1 MLNQP
6 RSAEGFEKSG
16 SNTLVEINPGAENPF
31 PGLRAYSTEESHLFF
46 GRDGQVDEILVNLS
60 KNRFVTV
67 MGFSGSGKSSLMFC
81 GLIPVLY
88 GGFVTQTGGTDW
100 HIITT
105 RPGSRPIHNLAES
118 VVSYLMANGRLEPEE
133 FEAHVAIISSVLRS
147 STEGLVEI
155 TRFVQNETG
164 QNVFFLVDQ
173 FEEIFRYR
181 VDEED
186 SERAHNE
193 ALHYVNLVMTAV
205 GQTKLSIY
213 AALTM
218 RSDFIG
224 NCSLFPGLTA
234 LINQSNYLVPQLTR
248 EQKQMVIEGPVAVAG
263 GLITPRLVKR
273 LLNDAG
279 SDQDQ
284 LPILQHALM
293 RTWEYWK
300 VNRETGEAVDIRH
313 YNSIGKISQ
322 ALSLHA
328 NEAFDELS
336 TREKEIAEVLF
347 KSVTEKS
354 VENRGTRRACRLG
367 LIAELSEASER
378 EVIGVVDHFRRGGRS
393 FLMPSG
399 NVPLSEDSM
408 IELSHESLMRIWN
421 RLSNWVE
428 EEFESAQMYKR
439 LSDAAAMYQIGK
451 TGLWRPPD
459 LQLALNWQRKQKP
472 TRAWAQRYDEAFER
486 ALVFLDTSRITYEAE
501 LKNQEMMQR
510 RVLRR
515 TRATAIVLGIA
526 AAIAIL
532 FMVFA
537 YMKMIEADRQTEIA
551 TVKEQDARISEAKAT
566 AEGKRA
572 DSLRIIA
579 ENASLDLK
587 VANVELEDA
596 LKETKIAQRK
606 ALAALTEAK
615 RQESIAVAANEGER
629 EARGIAEAE
638 TQKALDNYNKA
649 TRLLMLTKAQAMAA
663 KSRQEND
670 DENLAGLLSMQAY
683 HFHKRYVG
691 NQYDPYIYSGLYY
704 ALTKLDDKAY
714 NAIKV
719 QGPPRNRI
727 NTLAISSKGNTFY
740 TAGVDGRIFR
750 GNYIKLTN
758 KPVEFANAYPNKV
771 ISLSKN
777 ERYLVNGT
785 DSAFV
790 QIFDLQ
796 KDIKNPLVVKGFN
809 GSTNDIEFL
818 PDNSGFIIASGDFTA
833 KDYKLSL
840 VNPASGELKSLLTLP
855 AEGKSI
861 SISPD
866 GTQVAV
872 GTWSGK
878 VYLVSLR
885 DNSLRTIAE
894 ESAARI
900 LTVQFSPDGKS
911 LAYGM
916 DDLKNKRGVVKLL
929 TLGTSEVRLFSGH
942 LAGVFDVEFSPDGKL
957 LASAGADKRLQ
968 MWVLDHPEDLPIE
981 MDNNNGFIFD
991 IAFTPKSDYLIA
1003 TTSESEI
1010 RVWPTDASLLAEKI
1024 CPQLSRNLSPDEW
1037 SKYVGDD
1044 IDYEIT
1050 CLRVL
1055 IKEH

>member
-6 RSAEGFEKSG
+6 LSAGGFEKSG
-16 SNTLVEINPGAENPF
+16 ADTLVEINPGTGNPF
-31 PGLRAYSTEESHLFF
+31 PGLRPYSTDESHLFF
-46 GRDGQVDEILVNLS
+46 GREGQVDEILVNLS

-67 MGFSGSGKSSLMFC
+67 MGFSGSGKSSLMYC

-88 GGFVTQTGGTDW
+88 GGFVAQTGPNW
-100 HIITT
+100 QVITT
-105 RPGSRPIHNLAES
+105 RPGTKPIQNLAES
-118 VVSYLMANGRLEPEE
+118 VVSYLIDVGRLGVDD
-133 FEAHVAIISSVLRS
+133 FDVHVAIISSVLRS
-147 STEGLVEI
+147 STDGLVEV
-155 TRFVQNETG
+155 TRFIQNETDN
-164 QNVFFLVDQ
+164 NVFFLVDQ

-181 VDEED
+181 DDEED

-193 ALHYVNLVMTAV
+193 ALHYVNLIMSAV
-205 GQTKLSIY
+205 GQTKLNVY

-248 EQKQMVIEGPVAVAG
+248 EQKRMVIEGPVSVAG
-263 GLITPRLVKR
+263 GRITPRLVKR

-279 SDQDQ
+279 GDQDQ

-300 VNRETGEAVDIRH
+300 ENREAGESLDLRH

-328 NEAFDELS
+328 NEAYDELS

-354 VENRGTRRACRLG
+354 VENRGTRRACKLG
-367 LIAELSEASER
+367 LIAELSEASET
-378 EVIGVVDHFRRGGRS
+378 EVIAVVDHFRRSGRS
-393 FLMPSG
+393 FLMPSS
-399 NVPLSEDSM
+399 NLALTEDSM

-421 RLSNWVE
+421 RLDNWVE
-428 EEFESAQMYKR
+428 EEFESALMYKR

-515 TRATAIVLGIA
+515 TRATAVVLGIA
-526 AAIAIL
+526 AVIAIL

-537 YMKMIEADRQTEIA
+537 YIKKIEADRQTDIA
-551 TVKEQDARISEAKAT
+551 TAKEQEARILEAQAKKERAI
-566 AEGKRA
+566 A
-572 DSLRIIA
+572 DSLRILA
-579 ENASLDLK
+579 EESSIQLEISNQELAKALIQT
-587 VANVELEDA
+587 ELE
-596 LKETKIAQRK
+596 KKK
-606 ALAALTEAK
+606 AEENLREAK
-615 RQESIAVAANEGER
+615 RQESIALRANENER
-629 EARGIAEAE
+629 EARGLAEAKRRE
-638 TQKALDNYNKA
+638 AQENFDKAN
-649 TRLLMLTKAQAMAA
+649 RLLMLTKAQAMAA

-670 DENLAGLLSMQAY
+670 DKDLAGLLAMQAY
-683 HFHKRYVG
+683 HFHRRYSG
-691 NQYDPYIYSGLYY
+691 NPHDPYVYSGLYY
-704 ALTKLDDKAY
+704 SLTKLDNKAY

-719 QGPPRNRI
+719 AGPPRNRI
-727 NTLAISSKGNTFY
+727 NSLAVSSRGNSFY
-740 TAGVDGRIFR
+740 TAGVDGRIFN
-750 GNYIKLTN
+750 GDYIKLTN
-758 KPVEFANAYPNKV
+758 QPIEYTNAYPNKV
-771 ISLSKN
+771 IDLSKD

-790 QIFDLQ
+790 QIFDLRNDLN
-796 KDIKNPLVVKGFN
+796 KPLVAKGFN
-809 GSTNDIEFL
+809 GATNDLEFL
-818 PDNSGFIIASGDFTA
+818 PNGSAFIVASGDFTSRE
-833 KDYKLSL
+833 YKLTQ
-840 VNPASGELKSLLTLP
+840 VNPATGELKPLVLLPT
-855 AEGKSI
+855 EGKSI

-866 GTQVAV
+866 GNQLAV
-872 GTWSGK
+872 GTWGGK
-878 VYLVSLR
+878 VYMVNLR
-885 DNSLRTIAE
+885 DNSLKTIVQ

-900 LTVQFSPDGKS
+900 LSVQFSPDGKS
-911 LAYGM
+911 LAYGI
-916 DDLKNKRGVVKLL
+916 DDLKNKRGSVKLL
-929 TLGTSEVRLFSGH
+929 FLATGETRQFSGH

-957 LASAGADKRLQ
+957 LASAGADKKMQ

-991 IAFTPKSDYLIA
+991 ISFTPDSNYLIA
-1003 TTSESEI
+1003 ATSESEI
-1010 RVWPTDASLLAEKI
+1010 RVWPTDFSLLADKI
-1024 CPQLSRNLSPDEW
+1024 CPQLSRNMSQDEW
-1037 SKYVGDD
+1037 SKYVGND
-1044 IDYEIT
+1044 IDYEST

-1055 IKEH
+1055 IKDY